1 MYYQSN
7 TAAAL
12 QFPYTAMS
20 SEELTAL
27 YCRLSRDDELQGDS
41 NSIVNQKKILEKYAR
56 EHGYSNFKF
65 YVDDGIS
72 GTTFNRPGFQQMI
85 ADIEAGLVKRVII
98 KDMSR
103 FGRDY
108 LQVGMYTEI
117 MFPEHDIHFIAVND
131 GVDSTQGD
139 NEFTPFRNII
149 NEWYAKDTSKK
160 IRAVMKVKG
169 NAGEHLTVLPPYGY
183 IKSSDDKKQWVK
195 DEEAAQVVYEIGL
208 YIMDGLGPSQ
218 IARKLTERKI
228 LTPAAYYASKGRTTN
243 VTKKGSPYA
252 WDSSTIA
259 DIMDRW
265 REYLGHTVN
274 FKTRKKSYKSKK
286 TLLNPESE
294 WKIFENTHEAIWT
307 EAIADAA
314 RLARQTRRRPTKMG
328 EMGMFSGMMFCADC
342 GSIMYQCRATNFRRD
357 QEYYLCSGYRKSR
370 DVCGQTHSIRT
381 VILEEVVL
389 QNLREIV
396 SFASQRKDD
405 FVKMVMDADM
415 RQRNRGLAKR
425 QKTLADA
432 EKRITEL
439 DTIFKRLYEDTIS
452 GKLSDERFQKLSA
465 DYEKEQHQ
473 LQEVAAVLRGEIEA
487 EEQKSANVE
496 RFLSVVERYTEIPE
510 LTPCILHEF
519 VEKIVVHAASDPKG
533 RTAPRKLTSTIR
545 ALEPW
550 KYPKSLHQGK
560 NEKNGIA
567 EAIPF
572 LSCLTMFSYREA
584 PFFLFFFVNS
594 ACDTTVRICIT
605 VHKILQFRIVLQK
618 LLQPCLYGFLRFLLH
633 RHGKNFTVLHL
644 RITCHK
650 SCCRTGS
657 QNHDDDFLPYSLK
670 QISLFAN
677 YPHGFSPVP
686 HCGGIRLLSPVLLF
700 CKHSINGN
708 FSHSR

>member
-12 QFPYTAMS
+12 QFPYMAMS

-169 NAGEHLTVLPPYGY
+169 NAGEHLATMPPYGY
-183 IKSSDDKKQWVK
+183 MKSSDDKKQWVK

-208 YIMDGLGPSQ
+208 Y
-218 IARKLTERKI
+218 
-228 LTPAAYYASKGRTTN
+228 
-243 VTKKGSPYA
+243 
-252 WDSSTIA
+252 
-259 DIMDRW
+259 IMDRW

-286 TLLNPESE
+286 TLLNPETE

-381 VILEEVVL
+381 VILEELVL

-405 FVKMVMDADM
+405 FVKMVMDADL

-425 QKTLADA
+425 KKTLADA
-432 EKRITEL
+432 EKRIAEL

-452 GKLSDERFQKLSA
+452 GKLSDERFQKLST

-473 LQEVAAVLRGEIEA
+473 LQDVAISLRDEIEA
-487 EEQKSANVE
+487 EERKSANVE

-533 RTAPRKLTSTIR
+533 KNRTQEIDIYYKGIG
-545 ALEPW
+545 ALEVS
-550 KYPKSLHQGK
+550 KVTS
-560 NEKNGIA
+560 
-567 EAIPF
+567 
-572 LSCLTMFSYREA
+572 
-584 PFFLFFFVNS
+584 
-594 ACDTTVRICIT
+594 
-605 VHKILQFRIVLQK
+605 
-618 LLQPCLYGFLRFLLH
+618 
-633 RHGKNFTVLHL
+633 
-644 RITCHK
+644 
-650 SCCRTGS
+650 
-657 QNHDDDFLPYSLK
+657 
-670 QISLFAN
+670 
-677 YPHGFSPVP
+677 
-686 HCGGIRLLSPVLLF
+686 
-700 CKHSINGN
+700 
-708 FSHSR
+708 SRQE

>member
-1 MYYQSN
+1 MTEQYKTVYEGGEGELVEKKSRFIATVRPVKTEEEAN
-7 TAAAL
+7 
-12 QFPYTAMS
+12 QFV
-20 SEELTAL
+20 EEMRKKYWDARHN
-27 YCRLSRDDELQGDS
+27 CSAFVIGDRQEISRCS
-41 NSIVNQKKILEKYAR
+41 
-56 EHGYSNFKF
+56 
-65 YVDDGIS
+65 DDGEPAQTAGRPMLDVLLKEEIHNVCVVVTRYFG
-72 GTTFNRPGFQQMI
+72 GTLLGTG
-85 ADIEAGLVKRVII
+85 GLVRAYQKATQTGLENSVII
-98 KDMSR
+98 
-103 FGRDY
+103 
-108 LQVGMYTEI
+108 
-117 MFPEHDIHFIAVND
+117 
-131 GVDSTQGD
+131 
-139 NEFTPFRNII
+139 
-149 NEWYAKDTSKK
+149 
-160 IRAVMKVKG
+160 
-169 NAGEHLTVLPPYGY
+169 
-183 IKSSDDKKQWVK
+183 DK
-195 DEEAAQVVYEIGL
+195 
-208 YIMDGLGPSQ
+208 Q

-286 TLLNPESE
+286 TLHNPESE

-314 RLARQTRRRPTKMG
+314 RLARQSRRRPTKMG

-381 VILEEVVL
+381 VILEELVL

-533 RTAPRKLTSTIR
+533 KNRTQEIDIYYKGIG
-545 ALEPW
+545 ALEVS
-550 KYPKSLHQGK
+550 KVTS
-560 NEKNGIA
+560 
-567 EAIPF
+567 
-572 LSCLTMFSYREA
+572 
-584 PFFLFFFVNS
+584 
-594 ACDTTVRICIT
+594 
-605 VHKILQFRIVLQK
+605 
-618 LLQPCLYGFLRFLLH
+618 
-633 RHGKNFTVLHL
+633 
-644 RITCHK
+644 
-650 SCCRTGS
+650 
-657 QNHDDDFLPYSLK
+657 
-670 QISLFAN
+670 
-677 YPHGFSPVP
+677 
-686 HCGGIRLLSPVLLF
+686 
-700 CKHSINGN
+700 
-708 FSHSR
+708 SRQE

>member
-169 NAGEHLTVLPPYGY
+169 NAGEHLATMPPYGY
-183 IKSSDDKKQWVK
+183 MKSSDDKKQWVK

-228 LTPAAYYASKGRTTN
+228 LTPAAYYESKGRTTN

-274 FKTRKKSYKSKK
+274 FKTTKKSYKSKK
-286 TLLNPESE
+286 KIWNDPEN
-294 WKIFENTHEAIWT
+294 WVIFENTQPPIIEESVFLIVQNIRKA
-307 EAIADAA
+307 
-314 RLARQTRRRPTKMG
+314 RRRPTKMG
-328 EMGMFSGMMFCADC
+328 EMGMFSGLLYCAEC
-342 GSIMYQCRATNFRRD
+342 GGKMYQCRATNFAEN
-357 QEYYLCSGYRKSR
+357 QKYFICSTYRKGK
-370 DVCGQTHSIRT
+370 DLCTTHSIKN
-381 VILEEVVL
+381 VVL
-389 QNLREIV
+389 HEIVLRNLREAISYV
-396 SFASQRKDD
+396 SEHEAEFIQ
-405 FVKMVMDADM
+405 DAAESDM
-415 RQRNRGLAKR
+415 RDRDAEFVRKRETLAK
-425 QKTLADA
+425 ADT
-432 EKRITEL
+432 RIAEL
-439 DTIFKRLYEDTIS
+439 DRIISRLYEDNVI
-452 GKLSDERFQKLSA
+452 GKLSDERFIKMSH
-465 DYEKEQHQ
+465 DYELEQSNLKSMADVLRKDLKQ
-473 LQEVAAVLRGEIEA
+473 QEQQKTNVKAFIAAVKKYTDLQELDAAVLRAFIDRIEVSHVDKKSRTREITIVYNFIGAFDFTRAIENA
-487 EEQKSANVE
+487 RNTSKKEQ
-496 RFLSVVERYTEIPE
+496 
-510 LTPCILHEF
+510 
-519 VEKIVVHAASDPKG
+519 
-533 RTAPRKLTSTIR
+533 RTA
-545 ALEPW
+545 
-550 KYPKSLHQGK
+550 
-560 NEKNGIA
+560 
-567 EAIPF
+567 
-572 LSCLTMFSYREA
+572 
-584 PFFLFFFVNS
+584 
-594 ACDTTVRICIT
+594 
-605 VHKILQFRIVLQK
+605 
-618 LLQPCLYGFLRFLLH
+618 
-633 RHGKNFTVLHL
+633 
-644 RITCHK
+644 
-650 SCCRTGS
+650 
-657 QNHDDDFLPYSLK
+657 
-670 QISLFAN
+670 
-677 YPHGFSPVP
+677 
-686 HCGGIRLLSPVLLF
+686 
-700 CKHSINGN
+700 
-708 FSHSR
+708 

>member
-108 LQVGMYTEI
+108 LQVGIYTEI

-183 IKSSDDKKQWVK
+183 MKSSDDKKQWVK

-252 WDSSTIA
+252 WDSA

-286 TLLNPESE
+286 TLHNPESE

-314 RLARQTRRRPTKMG
+314 RLARQSRRRPTKMG

-381 VILEEVVL
+381 VILEELVL

-425 QKTLADA
+425 QKTLVYA
-432 EKRITEL
+432 EKRIAEL

-452 GKLSDERFQKLSA
+452 GKLSDERFQKLSVG
-465 DYEKEQHQ
+465 YEQEQHQ
-473 LQEVAAVLRGEIEA
+473 LQEVAATLRGEIEA
-487 EEQKSANVE
+487 EERKSANVE

-519 VEKIVVHAASDPKG
+519 IEKIVVHAASDSKG
-533 RTAPRKLTSTIR
+533 KNRTQEIDIYYKGIG
-545 ALEPW
+545 ALEVS
-550 KYPKSLHQGK
+550 KVTS
-560 NEKNGIA
+560 
-567 EAIPF
+567 
-572 LSCLTMFSYREA
+572 
-584 PFFLFFFVNS
+584 
-594 ACDTTVRICIT
+594 
-605 VHKILQFRIVLQK
+605 
-618 LLQPCLYGFLRFLLH
+618 
-633 RHGKNFTVLHL
+633 
-644 RITCHK
+644 
-650 SCCRTGS
+650 
-657 QNHDDDFLPYSLK
+657 
-670 QISLFAN
+670 
-677 YPHGFSPVP
+677 
-686 HCGGIRLLSPVLLF
+686 
-700 CKHSINGN
+700 
-708 FSHSR
+708 SRQE

>member
-108 LQVGMYTEI
+108 LQVGIYTEI

-183 IKSSDDKKQWVK
+183 MKSSDDKKQWVK

-286 TLLNPESE
+286 TLHNPY
-294 WKIFENTHEAIWT
+294 WVWMFFANTHDAMWPEAF
-307 EAIADAA
+307 AVAA
-314 RLARQTRRRPTKMG
+314 RLAWKSRRRPTKMG

-381 VILEEVVL
+381 VILEELVL

-425 QKTLADA
+425 QKTLVYA
-432 EKRITEL
+432 EKRIAEL

-452 GKLSDERFQKLSA
+452 GKLSDERFQKLSVG
-465 DYEKEQHQ
+465 YEQEQHQ
-473 LQEVAAVLRGEIEA
+473 LQEVAATLRGEIEA
-487 EEQKSANVE
+487 EERKSANVE

-519 VEKIVVHAASDPKG
+519 IEKIVVHAASDSKG
-533 RTAPRKLTSTIR
+533 KNRTQEIDIYYKGIG
-545 ALEPW
+545 ALEVS
-550 KYPKSLHQGK
+550 KVTS
-560 NEKNGIA
+560 
-567 EAIPF
+567 
-572 LSCLTMFSYREA
+572 
-584 PFFLFFFVNS
+584 
-594 ACDTTVRICIT
+594 
-605 VHKILQFRIVLQK
+605 
-618 LLQPCLYGFLRFLLH
+618 
-633 RHGKNFTVLHL
+633 
-644 RITCHK
+644 
-650 SCCRTGS
+650 
-657 QNHDDDFLPYSLK
+657 
-670 QISLFAN
+670 
-677 YPHGFSPVP
+677 
-686 HCGGIRLLSPVLLF
+686 
-700 CKHSINGN
+700 
-708 FSHSR
+708 SRQE